1 MRAENDS
8 IYHCLPILYCV
19 INRFQKALIPLAVL
33 VTVALGGALHV
44 PGQQPAAKSQE
55 ISDVDGQP
63 VLIKHLPDYE
73 EVQSGAVFG
82 TEKTDLEKVV
92 GTHLPLQL
100 LEFPSGTEFVA
111 ATYPQ
116 GRLLIVE
123 YTNPQSSLEADAKI
137 QQYIGTH
144 PEAGT
149 IYRRIGNYNAF
160 VFDASDATAA
170 GALLDQV
177 KYEKTIQWLGEDPY
191 LLKRLERYMV
201 TTSRDIMLSTV
212 FVIIGGLAASLLTGI
227 VAGFIFFRVRDQKRA
242 HRTAFSDA
250 GGLTRLNLDG
260 LSE

>member
-1 MRAENDS
+1 S
-8 IYHCLPILYCV
+8 IYSDLTKLYSVV
-19 INRFQKALIPLAVL
+19 IRAQKALIATLVLLAFAVC
-33 VTVALGGALHV
+33 GGLNAFA
-44 PGQQPAAKSQE
+44 QQPAGKSQE

-73 EVQSGAVFG
+73 KVQVGAVFG
-82 TEKTDLEKVV
+82 TAKADLEKSI
-92 GTHLPLQL
+92 GNHGSLQL
-100 LEFPSGTEFVA
+100 LDFPAGTEYVT

-123 YTNPQSSLEADAKI
+123 YTNPQSSLDADAKI
-137 QQYIGTH
+137 LQYIASH
-144 PEAGT
+144 PESST

-170 GALLDQV
+170 AALLDQV

-191 LLKRLERYMV
+191 ILKRLERYMV
-201 TTSRDIMLSTV
+201 TTSRDVMISTV
-212 FVIIGGLAASLLTGI
+212 LVIVGGLAASVLAGI
-227 VAGFIFFRVRDQKRA
+227 VVGFIFFRVREQKRA
-242 HRTAFSDA
+242 HRSTFSDA